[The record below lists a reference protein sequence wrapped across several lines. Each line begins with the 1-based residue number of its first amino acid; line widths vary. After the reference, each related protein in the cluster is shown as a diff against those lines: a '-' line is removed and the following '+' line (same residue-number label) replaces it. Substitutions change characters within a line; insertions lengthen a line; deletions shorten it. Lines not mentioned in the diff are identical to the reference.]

1 MAMLNNHRVD
11 HLLHGWLSPRQA
23 MSPSD
28 QGAGHWEVGHP
39 FFRRGK
45 SLERV
50 EKIMENMSNSWV
62 CNL

>member
-1 MAMLNNHRVD
+1 MAMLNNHRAD

-39 FFRRGK
+39 FFSKGKILGTRGK
-45 SLERV
+45 KHGKYEQF
-50 EKIMENMSNSWV
+50 MGM
-62 CNL
+62 